1 MAIVLNP
8 AIYRLKSNRMA
19 IINITS
25 RLPAKRY
32 WFGLTTGAYSGHA
45 RYITHSDVL
54 NQVVYWNAVA
64 DEWRIN
70 TNREWEDPAF
80 ANALEL
86 ARINA
91 VRAFESSRE
100 NLPFIY
106 RVAMY
111 NRMAQQSAT
120 LIREWLTAY
129 EDTITITELALAD
142 GLSLVGNSL
151 SLDAL
156 DKTLDTQ
163 VLPQSTIETDHTHSI
178 AREEGATRNGVRTD
192 HLRILPTGT
201 NTASVIGNIVDII
214 PNDIDVISTTRV
226 NGANVNEIKLVRHEG
241 EDTTQLGSGTTV
253 TDATGVIRGMSILF
267 RTDDGQPQIRLNV
280 SQQGS
285 STLFR
290 SNWFDLPTTSRTGRY
305 ITSIDST
312 IGDTHTTVTISYS
325 DGDTDSF
332 DVPNGR
338 DGADGQDGQDGTD
351 GTGSGTVGPPGR
363 DGKDGE
369 DGRNGRDGQDGE
381 DGAPGQ
387 GIDRMTVTRSNG
399 TQHVQFFAGDMALTP
414 VINIQDGEAA
424 ARGAP
429 GQPGRGIRSI
439 TATKYTGYTRLFIHY
454 DSGNPASQ
462 TFDIP
467 DGEDGE
473 NGQQGEQGVPGVLDT
488 NAFNELMS
496 RIIPAGEL

>member
-1 MAIVLNP
+1 
-8 AIYRLKSNRMA
+8 MA

-25 RLPAKRY
+25 RLPAKRC
-32 WFGLTTGAYSGHA
+32 WFGLTTG
-45 RYITHSDVL
+45 
-54 NQVVYWNAVA
+54 
-64 DEWRIN
+64 
-70 TNREWEDPAF
+70 
-80 ANALEL
+80 
-86 ARINA
+86 
-91 VRAFESSRE
+91 
-100 NLPFIY
+100 
-106 RVAMY
+106 
-111 NRMAQQSAT
+111 
-120 LIREWLTAY
+120 
-129 EDTITITELALAD
+129 
-142 GLSLVGNSL
+142 
-151 SLDAL
+151 
-156 DKTLDTQ
+156 
-163 VLPQSTIETDHTHSI
+163 
-178 AREEGATRNGVRTD
+178 
-192 HLRILPTGT
+192 
-201 NTASVIGNIVDII
+201 
-214 PNDIDVISTTRV
+214 
-226 NGANVNEIKLVRHEG
+226 
-241 EDTTQLGSGTTV
+241 
-253 TDATGVIRGMSILF
+253 
-267 RTDDGQPQIRLNV
+267 
-280 SQQGS
+280 
-285 STLFR
+285 
-290 SNWFDLPTTSRTGRY
+290 RTGRY